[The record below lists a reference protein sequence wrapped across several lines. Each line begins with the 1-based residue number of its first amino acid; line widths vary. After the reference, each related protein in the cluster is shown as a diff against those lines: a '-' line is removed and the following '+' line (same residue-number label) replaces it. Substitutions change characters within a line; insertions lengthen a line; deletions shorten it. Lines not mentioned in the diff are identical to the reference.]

1 MGTDFVVVGAGSA
14 GAPLAAR
21 LSEDPNVSVVLV
33 EGGKDY
39 RSADT
44 HPYISTTVMGP
55 SMDTQELPEY
65 FWLGYNAKRSR
76 TQKDED
82 LYWRGKGVGGSSA
95 INGAVAFR
103 APPDD
108 HDHWTEL
115 GIEGWSFAECLPY
128 SIRLEDDALYG
139 DAWYHG
145 RGGPIPIHRFTEDQ
159 WSDLDAASVTAG
171 AKLGFGFDHPDIN
184 APIGDGFGYFPNNS
198 RDGRRVSC
206 NDGYLE
212 PARGRTNLTI
222 RSGLVADKLI
232 FEGNRAVGIRVIGPN
247 GPEDILGDEIIL
259 CAGTAGSAAI
269 ALRSGIGPSDELR
282 ALGIDVV
289 SDLPVGR
296 GVQDH
301 VALGFMAPM
310 AEVKTPGVLRPVV
323 ACRWSSGDPD
333 GGRNDMMWNVSG
345 PWSHP
350 DLGDNIGSLLTQ
362 IYRPFSRGEL
372 HLVSTDPMVEPTTS
386 INLMDDER
394 DQRRLRDSVQ
404 RMVEIAAEPALAKCF
419 ADTPTNG
426 LTQTALA
433 EAAALDAAAFRTWSF
448 DAVRD
453 LAHLVSSCPMG
464 AVDGSATVVDS
475 GCRPLG
481 TEGLRIIDASV
492 LPAVTRANT
501 NLPVIMMA
509 EKMAD
514 TLLGR
519 PALAPITQPGD
530 HHLSGERA

>member
-1 MGTDFVVVGAGSA
+1 VVGAGSA
-14 GAPLAAR
+14 GATLAGR
-21 LSEDPNVSVVLV
+21 LSEDPNASVTLV

-39 RSADT
+39 RSVDT
-44 HPYISTTVMGP
+44 HPYITTTVMGP
-55 SMDTQELPEY
+55 SMDTHELSDY
-65 FWLGYNAKRSR
+65 FWLGYNAKRTN
-76 TQKDED
+76 TQKDDD

-108 HDHWTEL
+108 HDAWTQL
-115 GIEGWSFAECLPY
+115 GIKGWSYAECLPY
-128 SIRLEDDALYG
+128 SIRLEDDVLYG
-139 DAWYHG
+139 DEWYHG
-145 RGGPIPIHRFTEDQ
+145 RGGPVPVYRFTENE
-159 WSDLDAASVTAG
+159 WSDLDAASVAAG
-171 AKLGFGFDHPDIN
+171 ARVGFGFDQPDIN
-184 APIGDGFGYFPNNS
+184 APTGEGFGYFPNNS

-206 NDGYLE
+206 NDAYLE
-212 PARGRTNLTI
+212 PARGRANLTI
-222 RSGLVADKLI
+222 RSGLLADRLI
-232 FEGNRAVGIRVIGPN
+232 LDGNRAVGIRVIGPD
-247 GPEDILGDEIIL
+247 GPEEIFGDEIVI
-259 CAGTAGSAAI
+259 CGGTAGSAAI
-269 ALRSGIGPSDELR
+269 AMRSGIGPAAELR
-282 ALGIDVV
+282 DLGIDVV
-289 SDLPVGR
+289 ADLPVGL

-310 AEVKTPGVLRPVV
+310 AEVKARGVLRPVV

-333 GGRNDMMWNVSG
+333 GGRNDMVWNVSG

-372 HLVSTDPMVEPTTS
+372 HLVSTDPTIEPSTS

-426 LTQTALA
+426 LTRTTLA
-433 EAAALDAAAFRTWSF
+433 EAAALDAPAFRSWSF

-453 LAHLVSSCPMG
+453 LAHLVASCPMG
-464 AVDGSATVVDS
+464 AADGADTVVDHD
-475 GCRPLG
+475 CRPLG
-481 TEGLRIIDASV
+481 TEGVRIVDAAV

-514 TLLGR
+514 VMLGR
-519 PALAPITQPGD
+519 PPLSPIAQPGA
-530 HHLSGERA
+530 SA